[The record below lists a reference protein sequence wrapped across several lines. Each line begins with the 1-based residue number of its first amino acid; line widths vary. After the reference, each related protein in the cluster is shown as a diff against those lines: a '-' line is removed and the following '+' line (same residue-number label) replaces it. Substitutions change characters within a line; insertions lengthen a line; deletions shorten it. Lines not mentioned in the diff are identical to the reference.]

1 MALANLASRVL
12 FSGVSSQVQNE
23 REVRCD
29 KLKAVGASK
38 DLVSGVGTRGGE
50 TGNKKGRSSVE
61 PDSLGRDS
69 KRRMTG
75 CARARGDFETIWV
88 DGDFGPDV
96 RDMGGRSVV
105 LVVGVVADEMGG
117 SVLLLREK
125 RPAKGGRFEVA
136 SGNDKRAS
144 VK

>member
-12 FSGVSSQVQNE
+12 FSGVSSQVQYE
-23 REVRCD
+23 RVVRCD
-29 KLKAVGASK
+29 KLKAVGASI
-38 DLVSGVGTRGGE
+38 DLASGVGTRGGE
-50 TGNKKGRSSVE
+50 TGNKEGRSSLE

-75 CARARGDFETIWV
+75 CARARGDFETLWAE
-88 DGDFGPDV
+88 GDFGPDV
-96 RDMGGRSVV
+96 REMGERSVV
-105 LVVGVVADEMGG
+105 LVVGAVVDGMGG
-117 SVLLLREK
+117 SVLLLRAK
-125 RPAKGGRFEVA
+125 RPAKGGRFEFA

>member
-12 FSGVSSQVQNE
+12 FSGVSSQVQYE
-23 REVRCD
+23 RVVRCD
-29 KLKAVGASK
+29 KLKAVGASIGP
-38 DLVSGVGTRGGE
+38 VSGVGTRGGE
-50 TGNKKGRSSVE
+50 TGNEKGRSSE

-75 CARARGDFETIWV
+75 CARARGDFEILWV
-88 DGDFGPDV
+88 EGDFGPDV

-105 LVVGVVADEMGG
+105 LVVVVAADGIGG

-125 RPAKGGRFEVA
+125 RLAKGVRFEVV
-136 SGNDKRAS
+136 SGKDRRAS